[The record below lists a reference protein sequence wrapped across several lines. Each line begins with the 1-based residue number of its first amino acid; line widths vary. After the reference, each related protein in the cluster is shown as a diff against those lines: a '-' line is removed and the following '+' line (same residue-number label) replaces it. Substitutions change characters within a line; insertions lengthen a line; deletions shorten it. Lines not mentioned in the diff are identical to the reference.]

1 MTWVVGILA
10 AILSFGFIVF
20 IHELGHFL
28 TARWA
33 GIRCPQFA
41 IGFGPKLF
49 SFEWRATEF
58 SLRLLPIGGY
68 VLMVGED
75 PQMDGADTW
84 REQFAAATGPINV
97 PTTPAAVLQNMAT
110 EDPAVVQFLRSLPP
124 EKIYHELGDL
134 EGNFN
139 SKSTWQ
145 KTVVILGG
153 VCMNY
158 VCAILLLL
166 GLGFTKGLCSPQPE
180 HLARAKAVLADSP
193 AQRAGLK
200 ADENMLEVDGVSVVS
215 GRDFQEQIAGKVGQI
230 VRITV
235 QDKKGQKRDLQMAP
249 DLVLAAQFVF
259 NQSKGVELV
268 KLRDDSAP
276 PKGLKLPYSVTSV
289 NGKPLSELLELRAW
303 ALNSKELTLNGPQG
317 EWKINA
323 GKARNFGPRA
333 LVGIEL
339 AGVTSFRFEDKAT
352 GKVLAVRPD
361 SQAARAGVKAG
372 DELIFLQG
380 VQVASGQTQLEECLR
395 SLSQRQAAADG
406 SFQLEV
412 LRDDKLK
419 DLFMEEIPEPTAE
432 GWGVTLEP
440 ISSAVVV
447 RTTSSTI
454 FRIMKVPYELFKSLV
469 DNFKATAKEVGETST
484 GPIGIMQT
492 IYEVSQSGL
501 PELLYLVALLN
512 AFIATFN
519 LLPFPALDG
528 ARLVFIWLGGL
539 RGRAIDPEKEA
550 RIHFVGIVLL
560 LGVVFLVSVGDVKR
574 LIAGTHLMK

>member
-10 AILSFGFIVF
+10 AVLSFGFIVF
-20 IHELGHFL
+20 IHEMGHFL

-49 SFEWRATEF
+49 SFDWRATEF
-58 SLRLLPIGGY
+58 SLRLLPVGGY

-75 PQMDGADTW
+75 PQLDGAETW
-84 REQFAAATGPINV
+84 HEQFTLATGPINL
-97 PTTPAAVLQNMAT
+97 PTTPAAVLENMAG
-110 EDPAVVQFLRSLPP
+110 EDPAVVQFLRSLPQ
-124 EKIYHELGDL
+124 EKVYHELGDL

-139 SKSTWQ
+139 SKTTWQ

-158 VCAILLLL
+158 VCAALLLL
-166 GLGFTKGLCSPQPE
+166 GLGFTKGLCSPQPD
-180 HLARAKAVLADSP
+180 HLARAKVVLPETP
-193 AQRAGLK
+193 AQRAGLL
-200 ADENMLEVDGVSVVS
+200 ADENLLDVDGVSVVS
-215 GRDFQEQIAGKVGQI
+215 GADFQAQMAGKVGQI
-230 VRITV
+230 VHVTV
-235 QDKKGQKRDLQMAP
+235 ENSKGEKRELLMSP
-249 DLVLAAQFVF
+249 DLMLAGKYVF
-259 NQSKGVELV
+259 QQAKGVELV
-268 KLRDDSAP
+268 TLRDDSVP
-276 PKGLKLPYSVTSV
+276 PKGLKLPYQVTSV
-289 NGKPLSELLELRAW
+289 NAKPLTELTELRAW
-303 ALNSKELTLNGPQG
+303 ALNAKELTLNGPQG
-317 EWKINA
+317 EWKIDSD
-323 GKARNFGPRA
+323 KARSFGPRA
-333 LVGIEL
+333 IVGIEL
-339 AGVTSFRFEDKAT
+339 AGVTSLRFETQAT
-352 GKVLAVRPD
+352 ANVLAVRKD
-361 SQAARAGVKAG
+361 SQAARAGVQPG
-372 DELIFLQG
+372 DRLAFLQG
-380 VQVASGQTQLEECLR
+380 VQVVSGKTQLESCLR

-406 SFQLEV
+406 SFQLVVE
-412 LRDDKLK
+412 RNDKFK

-440 ISSAVVV
+440 ITARVVV
-447 RTTSSTI
+447 RESADTMK
-454 FRIMKVPYELFKSLV
+454 RIMMVPYVLFTSLV
-469 DNFKATAKEVGETST
+469 ENFRATAREVGETST

-550 RIHFVGIVLL
+550 RIHFVGILLL

-574 LIAGTHLMK
+574 LIAGNHLMK